1 MGEELAHRAKDAI
14 EEYWHALA
22 GARKAYDEAT
32 ALPRKAMQQAV
43 ESALKSFQEAESDA
57 RLAREQ
63 RCNIAAA
70 QLRRDLERLI
80 SGEEDEW
87 E

>member
-1 MGEELAHRAKDAI
+1 MSEELARRAKDAI
-14 EEYWHALA
+14 DEHWHAVV
-22 GARKAYDEAT
+22 EAEKVYIETT

-43 ESALKSFQEAESDA
+43 ESALTSWEAAESDA